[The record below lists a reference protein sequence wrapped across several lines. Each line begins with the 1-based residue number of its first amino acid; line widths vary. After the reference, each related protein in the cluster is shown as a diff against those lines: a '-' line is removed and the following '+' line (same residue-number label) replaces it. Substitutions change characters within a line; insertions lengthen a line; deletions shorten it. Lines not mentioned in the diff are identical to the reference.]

1 MYKKIM
7 KFLVLCFLCFN
18 IQSFGQIVKFKTTSI
33 SIASKNKNSSWEK
46 FTSPKPVVNIVS
58 LDNEK
63 ARMVIYSEVIQ
74 VFDIIKYFDVES
86 TPKNDTASF
95 AAKDQDGDGCIVSI
109 ITRKNQGN
117 RQQLYIKY
125 QDRIVLFNVELVK

>member
-1 MYKKIM
+1 MYKKGI
-7 KFLVLCFLCFN
+7 KFLVLCFLYFN

-46 FTSPKPVVNIVS
+46 FTLPKPVVNIVS

-63 ARMVIYSEVIQ
+63 ARMIIYSEVIQ
-74 VFDIIKYFDVES
+74 VFDIIKYFDVEI

>member
-1 MYKKIM
+1 MYKKGLR
-7 KFLVLCFLCFN
+7 FLLLCFLGFSLPT
-18 IQSFGQIVKFKTTSI
+18 IGQVVKFKTTSI

-46 FTSPKPVVNIVS
+46 FTLPRPVINVVS

-63 ARMVIYSEVIQ
+63 ARMIIYSEVIQ
-74 VFDIIKYFDVES
+74 VFEIIKYFDVEITS
-86 TPKNDTASF
+86 KNDTASF
-95 AAKDQDGDGCIVSI
+95 AAKDQNGDGCIISI

-125 QDRIVLFNVELVK
+125 EDRIVLFNIELVK

>member
-1 MYKKIM
+1 MYKKGI

-46 FTSPKPVVNIVS
+46 FTLPKPVVNIVS

-63 ARMVIYSEVIQ
+63 ARMIIYSEVIQ

>member
-1 MYKKIM
+1 MYKKGIR
-7 KFLVLCFLCFN
+7 FLVLCFLFFN

-33 SIASKNKNSSWEK
+33 SIASKNKNNSWEK
-46 FTSPKPVVNIVS
+46 FTIPKPVVNIVS

-63 ARMVIYSEVIQ
+63 ARMIIYSEVIQ
-74 VFDIIKYFDVES
+74 VFDIIKYFDVEI

-95 AAKDQDGDGCIVSI
+95 AAKDQDGDGCIISI

-125 QDRIVLFNVELVK
+125 QDRIVLFNIELMK